1 MKVKSLL
8 SLILVAALAALGCNK
23 VTLKPVI
30 KAIALDIPRASGE
43 YALPYSIE
51 NPSDGAS
58 LTATCEADWIYDIKV
73 EEGKVVFNAELNAD
87 KSRSADMKLSY
98 PGAADLVVK
107 INQASVFE
115 GVFNI
120 KVKDITPYGATVVY
134 TPVEYDGGYIF
145 FVMAKSAVQDY
156 LLDEEGLEELYRGDL
171 EYVQEIADYNNVT
184 LEECL
189 KRAPQF
195 YTADGS
201 ETVMKYSDLDVNTD
215 YVAYCYGLS
224 LDGKKLT
231 ETVVAEFRT
240 EIVETSDIKFEASVT
255 DITKNSASITVT
267 PSNEDYYFWTYIS
280 EMDYAK
286 YSLDEIMSN
295 MLANIKTNVESWGV
309 AITDYIHSGP
319 SHETPTDLW
328 AGTKY
333 YIVAWGM
340 DYGGSAT
347 TKPVEVTSFT
357 TESEAVTDDCQFKLT
372 ITQVKPM
379 DIRMKIEP
387 TKADTRYYAAFI
399 EESKC
404 VGYNDRQM
412 AQRIV
417 NMENKRFEDG
427 GYYDP
432 EDNNWTAQ
440 THVGTNEF
448 WGNADLYWTFL
459 PEHTYQMYVFGV
471 DANGNITTEVARID
485 QKTEPAVKSDMT
497 VKAELVKS
505 TWNYGTFQ
513 FTPSNNTEYYLP
525 FLLETQYADLYKK
538 ADGTYDEAMLMED
551 IEHYYENEILYKIQK
566 GPSEQMFYW
575 TSDTDYTMLVFGYAG
590 MNTTPFF
597 ETEHHSPAIP
607 FGKSDAEVEATYEFI
622 DGTALCNKFPERW
635 DHAEYDGSCI
645 MVMRFTPNEHCLH
658 WYGGVWAPISTYE
671 MGIDHL
677 MALIRN
683 DSAPANAIDVYQQT
697 CRPWYNYPWSFSYV
711 AEGTGGN
718 FGQWHY
724 IEFTPTVDQCVEPYD
739 FWSNPY
745 DGTTKVFSM
754 SKTSREAPAD
764 ITEKVL
770 RPADG
775 KLLKAFA
782 LGHKTESR
790 QTRDLE

>member
-1 MKVKSLL
+1 MKVKSIL
-8 SLILVAALAALGCNK
+8 SLILVAALTAVGCNK
-23 VTLKPVI
+23 ETLKPVI
-30 KAIALDIPRASGE
+30 KAVAIDIAKDAGE
-43 YALPYSIE
+43 YELPYSIE
-51 NPSDGAS
+51 NASSDALVTAS
-58 LTATCEADWIYDIKV
+58 TQADWIYDIAV
-73 EEGKVVFNAELNAD
+73 EAGKVVFKAEQNAEN
-87 KSRSADMKLSY
+87 SRSADMTLSY

-107 INQASVFE
+107 INQKSVFE

-120 KVKDITPYGATVVY
+120 SLMEVTPYSARIRY
-134 TPVEYDGGYIF
+134 TPVDYSGNYIF
-145 FVMAKSAVQDY
+145 FVMEKDIVKDY
-156 LLDEEGLEELYRGDL
+156 LLDAEGLDELYEGDL
-171 EYVQEIADYNNVT
+171 EYVEYLAELNGLS

-195 YTADGS
+195 YTLDGK
-201 ETVMKYSDLDVNTD
+201 ETEMDYTDLDFNSE
-215 YVAYCYGLS
+215 YIAYCYGMG
-224 LDGKKLT
+224 LDGKRLT
-231 ETVVAEFRT
+231 DFVMMEFSTAVVES
-240 EIVETSDIKFEASVT
+240 SDITFEATVA
-255 DITKNSASITVT
+255 DITKNSADITVI
-267 PSNEDYYFWTYIS
+267 PSNDDYYFWTYIS

-295 MLANIKTNVESWGV
+295 MIANIKTNVEDWGV
-309 AITDYIHSGP
+309 AITDYIHSGS
-319 SHETPTDLW
+319 SHEIPTGLW

-340 DYGGSAT
+340 DYGGSPT

-357 TESEAVTDDCQFKLT
+357 TVAEEITDDCKFTLS
-372 ITQVKPM
+372 IVGIKPM
-379 DIRMKIEP
+379 DLQVKVVP
-387 TKADTRYYAAFI
+387 SKPDTRYYVAFV

-412 AQRIV
+412 AQRLV

-427 GYYDP
+427 GYYKP

-440 THVGTNEF
+440 TFTGTNEF

-459 PEHTYQMYVFGV
+459 PEHVYHIYVFGV
-471 DANGNITTEVARID
+471 DAEGKITTEVARLD
-485 QKTEPAVKSDMT
+485 QKTDPAVKSDMT
-497 VKAELVKS
+497 IKTELVKS

-513 FTPSNNTEYYLP
+513 FTPSNNTDYYLP
-525 FLLETQYADLYKK
+525 FLLETQYAELYKK

-551 IEHYYENEILYKIQK
+551 IEHYYEGEILYKIQK

-622 DGTALCNKFPERW
+622 DGTALCNKYPERW
-635 DHAEYDGSCI
+635 DHAEYDGSCV

-770 RPADG
+770 RPANG

-782 LGHKTESR
+782 LEHKTNSK